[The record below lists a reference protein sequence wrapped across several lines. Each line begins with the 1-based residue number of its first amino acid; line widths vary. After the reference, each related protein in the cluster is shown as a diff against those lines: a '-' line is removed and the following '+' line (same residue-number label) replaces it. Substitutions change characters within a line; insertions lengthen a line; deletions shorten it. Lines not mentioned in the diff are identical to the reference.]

1 MWERLRTIVTSP
13 ELAMAVFV
21 VSVSLLSAIRLM
33 QFFVLRNAQ
42 ISH

>member
-33 QFFVLRNAQ
+33 QFVLRNAQ